1 MIEVVNL
8 SKAFGSKRVLRNV
21 NLKVESG
28 ETMVIIG
35 TSGCG
40 KSVLLK
46 HIMRLLTPDE
56 GKVLIDGVD
65 IFSIGRQQLN
75 QFRMQIG
82 MLFQNSALFDS
93 LTVRGNVGF
102 SLNEHY
108 KLPHDEIEKRVRERL
123 RLVGLSGIEDLMP
136 AELSGGMR
144 KRVGLARAICTDPTI
159 VLYDEPTTGLDP
171 IMSDTI
177 NELIIRMQKRLGI
190 TSIVVTHDMNSAYKV
205 GNRIAMLYEG
215 SIVALGT
222 PDEIKRSSDPV
233 VQQFITGSSK
243 GPIATETIQYLVR
256 NNNDHEYKRHSY
268 LFDLAEIG
276 RAHV

>member
-1 MIEVVNL
+1 MIEIVSLQKTFNGK
-8 SKAFGSKRVLRNV
+8 SVLRDV
-21 NLKVESG
+21 SLKIESG
-28 ETMVIIG
+28 ETMVVIG

-46 HIMRLLTPDE
+46 HIMRLLTPDQ

-65 IFSIGRQQLN
+65 IFSIERDQLN

-93 LTVRGNVGF
+93 ITVRGNVGF
-102 SLNEHY
+102 SLYEHY
-108 KLPHDEIEKRVRERL
+108 KLPSSEIEKKVREKL

-136 AELSGGMR
+136 SDLSGGMR
-144 KRVGLARAICTDPTI
+144 KRVGLARAICTDPKI

-177 NELIIRMQKRLGI
+177 NELIIRMQKMLGI

-205 GNRIAMLYEG
+205 GNRIAMLYQG
-215 SIVALGT
+215 SIVAVGT
-222 PDEIKRSSDPV
+222 PDEIKRSTDPV
-233 VQQFITGSSK
+233 VRQFISGSAK
-243 GPIATETIQYLVR
+243 GPIAVETSQYLV
-256 NNNDHEYKRHSY
+256 NHHER
-268 LFDLAEIG
+268 E
-276 RAHV
+276 